1 MDLLNLKMSCPSE
14 SKNYEVGQKLEVRS
28 VNRQTGEITVE
39 TDWDKFII
47 KVECVNGPTKS

>member
-1 MDLLNLKMSCPSE
+1 MDLLKLTMDCPSE